1 MDPDKDTAEAAVRA
15 LVEKNIRLR
24 PKFWKP
30 GKPLEYAGEDRL
42 YHTFFY
48 DGIEIGYIK
57 AEKRAAVVP
66 R

>member
-1 MDPDKDTAEAAVRA
+1 MSKEIAEVAVKA
-15 LVEKNIRLR
+15 LVEENIRLR
-24 PKFWKP
+24 PQFWKP
-30 GKPLEYAGEDRL
+30 GKPLEYLGEDRL
-42 YHTFFY
+42 YHTFSY